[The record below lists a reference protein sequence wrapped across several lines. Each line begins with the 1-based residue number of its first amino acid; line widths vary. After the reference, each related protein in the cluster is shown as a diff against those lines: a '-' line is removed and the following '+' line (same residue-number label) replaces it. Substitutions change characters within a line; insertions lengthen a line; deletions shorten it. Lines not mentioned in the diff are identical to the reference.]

1 MEQPWHSGRSVPLPI
16 TATAAKRAC
25 LPATW
30 LALLTLWAELPAATS
45 GPWGP
50 GLPGP
55 ARTPCPERL
64 CLQLSAPSVQPPAP
78 PHWLHKHFQHL
89 TAHPQTWNQGL
100 GRGLTD
106 AARARWHTAAR
117 GGSRCPCSH
126 ASLGCPPRTP
136 VPLSRAGPH
145 RASAAGD
152 GSCAHATRGWSSWP
166 GRAPL
171 RHLGSDPAGGRLS
184 LPAFHLNPC
193 KRAAT
198 GPVALRLGSPG
209 FRPSAAGWGS
219 CPVTAPPGA
228 APHHVRAIWAR
239 AVLCW
244 LAPPG
249 PPRYKWEPCAAPD
262 ASAGPV
268 PARVPGKLRVKAQVW
283 GGPCRPHG
291 RQGGAPGPGWPS
303 SAVGG
308 RLPVAPLAP
317 EWESVRSTQVLVRSC
332 EKLLVPAGLALLL
345 WPSGERTS

>member
-1 MEQPWHSGRSVPLPI
+1 MARPAHTVGRAPRGHIWALGSWSAWAGTDTLSRVPVS
-16 TATAAKRAC
+16 A
-25 LPATW
+25 
-30 LALLTLWAELPAATS
+30 
-45 GPWGP
+45 
-50 GLPGP
+50 
-55 ARTPCPERL
+55 
-64 CLQLSAPSVQPPAP
+64 APSVQPPAP

-136 VPLSRAGPH
+136 APLSRAGPH

-209 FRPSAAGWGS
+209 FRPSAAGWGAVS
-219 CPVTAPPGA
+219 CDSTAWCRATPRACHLGTGRNVLAGTTWTPELQVGA
-228 APHHVRAIWAR
+228 FR
-239 AVLCW
+239 C
-244 LAPPG
+244 
-249 PPRYKWEPCAAPD
+249 
-262 ASAGPV
+262 
-268 PARVPGKLRVKAQVW
+268 
-283 GGPCRPHG
+283 
-291 RQGGAPGPGWPS
+291 
-303 SAVGG
+303 
-308 RLPVAPLAP
+308 
-317 EWESVRSTQVLVRSC
+317 T
-332 EKLLVPAGLALLL
+332 
-345 WPSGERTS
+345 